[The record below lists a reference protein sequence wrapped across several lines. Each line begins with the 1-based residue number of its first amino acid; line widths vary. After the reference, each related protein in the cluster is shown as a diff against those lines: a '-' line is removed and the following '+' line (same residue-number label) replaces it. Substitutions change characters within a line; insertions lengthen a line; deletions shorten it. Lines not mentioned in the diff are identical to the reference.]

1 MITQKRIWLSP
12 PHMSENEQHYIQ
24 DAFKSNWIAPT
35 GPNIDAFESQIAS
48 FVGVQHVTALTSGTS
63 ALHLAL
69 VTLGITQGD
78 VVLCQDLTFAA
89 SAFPIVYQGAEP
101 IFIDSELDTWNMD
114 PALLRKALEDLQDS
128 GKKAAAI
135 VVVHLYGM
143 PAKMDEIMDIAAEFH
158 VPVIEDAA
166 EAIGSMHHGAKCGG
180 IGTVGVL
187 SFNGNKII
195 TTSGGGAFLTRN
207 KKLIDHA
214 RYLSTQSKG
223 QTPYYHHLEIGFNY
237 KMSNVLAG
245 IGRGQMEI
253 LPERVEARR
262 QIFNEYKKHL
272 FGIEGITFT
281 EELKGAFSNRW
292 LTTILINP
300 GLTGGVTN
308 EEIRLELESEN
319 IESRP
324 IWKPMHLQPVF
335 SKYKIY
341 TEGNASHLFDQGLC
355 LPSGSAM
362 TKDEVAR
369 VSTTIKNLIC
379 MKLSNLNFKHLD
391 KIIQK

>member
-1 MITQKRIWLSP
+1 MSIPKRIWLSP
-12 PHMSENEQHYIQ
+12 PHMSENEQQYIQ

-35 GPNIDAFESQIAS
+35 GPNIDAFEGQIAD
-48 FVGVQHVTALTSGTS
+48 FIGVQHVTALTSGTS

-69 VTLGITQGD
+69 VTLGVKQGD
-78 VVLCQDLTFAA
+78 AVICQDLTFAA

-101 IFIDSELDTWNMD
+101 IFIDSELETWNMN
-114 PALLRKALEDLQDS
+114 PLLLRKALEDLQEQ
-128 GKKAAAI
+128 GRKAAAI

-158 VPVIEDAA
+158 VPVVEDAA
-166 EAIGSMHHGAKCGG
+166 EAIGSTHHGTKCGG

-253 LPERVEARR
+253 LNERVEARR
-262 QIFNEYKKHL
+262 QVFNEYKKHL
-272 FGIEGITFT
+272 LGIEGLTFT
-281 EELKGAFSNRW
+281 EELKGAYSNRW
-292 LTTILINP
+292 LTTILIEPN
-300 GLTGGVTN
+300 LTGGVTN
-308 EEIRLELESEN
+308 EDIRLKLESGN

-324 IWKPMHLQPVF
+324 IWKPMHLQPIF
-335 SKYKIY
+335 SKYTNY
-341 TEGNASHLFDQGLC
+341 TDGNAAYLFEKGLC

-362 TKDEVAR
+362 TKDEIAR
-369 VSTTIKNLIC
+369 VCSTIITLISHKVGYIKNRQINTF
-379 MKLSNLNFKHLD
+379 M
-391 KIIQK
+391 QK

>member
-1 MITQKRIWLSP
+1 
-12 PHMSENEQHYIQ
+12 MSENEQQYIQ

-35 GPNIDAFESQIAS
+35 GPNIDAFEGQIAD
-48 FVGVQHVTALTSGTS
+48 FIGVQHVTALTSGTS

-69 VTLGITQGD
+69 VTLGVKQGD
-78 VVLCQDLTFAA
+78 AVICQDLTFAA

-101 IFIDSELDTWNMD
+101 IFIDSELETWNMN
-114 PALLRKALEDLQDS
+114 PLLLRKALEDLQEQ
-128 GKKAAAI
+128 GRKAAAI

-158 VPVIEDAA
+158 VPVVEDAA
-166 EAIGSMHHGAKCGG
+166 EAIGSTHHGTKCGG

-253 LPERVEARR
+253 LNERVEARR
-262 QIFNEYKKHL
+262 QVFNEYKKHL
-272 FGIEGITFT
+272 LGIEGLTFT
-281 EELKGAFSNRW
+281 EELKGAYSNRW
-292 LTTILINP
+292 LTTILIEPN
-300 GLTGGVTN
+300 LTGGVTN
-308 EEIRLELESEN
+308 EDIRLKLESGN

-324 IWKPMHLQPVF
+324 IWKPMHLQPIF
-335 SKYKIY
+335 SKYTNY
-341 TEGNASHLFDQGLC
+341 TDGNAAYLFEKGLC

-362 TKDEVAR
+362 TKDEIAR
-369 VSTTIKNLIC
+369 VCSTIITLISHKVGYIKNRQINTF
-379 MKLSNLNFKHLD
+379 M
-391 KIIQK
+391 QK

>member
-1 MITQKRIWLSP
+1 
-12 PHMSENEQHYIQ
+12 MSENEQQYIQ

-35 GPNIDAFESQIAS
+35 GPNIDAFEGQIAD
-48 FVGVQHVTALTSGTS
+48 FIGVQHVTALTSGTS

-69 VTLGITQGD
+69 VTLGVKQGD
-78 VVLCQDLTFAA
+78 AVICQDLTFAA

-101 IFIDSELDTWNMD
+101 IFIDSELETWNMN
-114 PALLRKALEDLQDS
+114 PLLLRKALEDLQEQ
-128 GKKAAAI
+128 GRKAAAI

-158 VPVIEDAA
+158 VPVVEDAA
-166 EAIGSMHHGAKCGG
+166 EAIGSTHHGTKCGG

-253 LPERVEARR
+253 LNERVEARR
-262 QIFNEYKKHL
+262 QVFNEYKKHL
-272 FGIEGITFT
+272 LGIEGLTFT
-281 EELKGAFSNRW
+281 EELKGAYSNRW
-292 LTTILINP
+292 LTTILIEPN
-300 GLTGGVTN
+300 LTGGVTN
-308 EEIRLELESEN
+308 EDIRLKLESGN

-324 IWKPMHLQPVF
+324 IWKPMHLQPIF
-335 SKYKIY
+335 SKYKNY
-341 TEGNASHLFDQGLC
+341 TDGNAAYLFEKGLC

-362 TKDEVAR
+362 TKEEIER
-369 VSTTIKNLIC
+369 VCSTIITLISHKVGYIKNRQINTF
-379 MKLSNLNFKHLD
+379 M
-391 KIIQK
+391 QK

>member
-1 MITQKRIWLSP
+1 
-12 PHMSENEQHYIQ
+12 
-24 DAFKSNWIAPT
+24 
-35 GPNIDAFESQIAS
+35 
-48 FVGVQHVTALTSGTS
+48 
-63 ALHLAL
+63 
-69 VTLGITQGD
+69 
-78 VVLCQDLTFAA
+78 
-89 SAFPIVYQGAEP
+89 
-101 IFIDSELDTWNMD
+101 
-114 PALLRKALEDLQDS
+114 
-128 GKKAAAI
+128 
-135 VVVHLYGM
+135 
-143 PAKMDEIMDIAAEFH
+143 
-158 VPVIEDAA
+158 
-166 EAIGSMHHGAKCGG
+166 
-180 IGTVGVL
+180 
-187 SFNGNKII
+187 
-195 TTSGGGAFLTRN
+195 
-207 KKLIDHA
+207 
-214 RYLSTQSKG
+214 
-223 QTPYYHHLEIGFNY
+223 
-237 KMSNVLAG
+237 MSNVLAG

-369 VSTTIKNLIC
+369 VGTTIKNLIC

>member
-1 MITQKRIWLSP
+1 
-12 PHMSENEQHYIQ
+12 MSENEQQYIQ

-35 GPNIDAFESQIAS
+35 GPNIDAFEGQIAD
-48 FVGVQHVTALTSGTS
+48 FIGVQHVTALTSGTS

-69 VTLGITQGD
+69 VTLGVKQGD
-78 VVLCQDLTFAA
+78 AVICQDLTFAA

-101 IFIDSELDTWNMD
+101 IFIDSELETWNMN
-114 PALLRKALEDLQDS
+114 PLLLRKALEDLQEQ
-128 GKKAAAI
+128 GRKAAAI

-158 VPVIEDAA
+158 VPVVEDAA
-166 EAIGSMHHGAKCGG
+166 EAIGSTHHGAKCGG

-253 LPERVEARR
+253 LHERVEARR
-262 QIFNEYKKHL
+262 QVFNEYKKHL
-272 FGIEGITFT
+272 LGIEGLTFT

-292 LTTILINP
+292 LTTILIEP
-300 GLTGGVTN
+300 SLTGGVTN
-308 EEIRLELESEN
+308 EEIRLKLESEN

-324 IWKPMHLQPVF
+324 IWKPMHLQPIF
-335 SKYKIY
+335 SKYTNY
-341 TEGNASHLFDQGLC
+341 TDGNAAYLFEKGLC

-362 TKDEVAR
+362 TKEEIAR
-369 VSTTIKNLIC
+369 VCSTIITLISHKVGYIKNRQINTF
-379 MKLSNLNFKHLD
+379 M
-391 KIIQK
+391 QK

>member
-1 MITQKRIWLSP
+1 MSIHKRIWLSP
-12 PHMSENEQHYIQ
+12 PHMSENEQQYIQ

-35 GPNIDAFESQIAS
+35 GPNIDAFEGQIAD
-48 FVGVQHVTALTSGTS
+48 FIGVQHVTALTSGTS

-69 VTLGITQGD
+69 VTLGVKQGD
-78 VVLCQDLTFAA
+78 AVICQDLTFAA

-101 IFIDSELDTWNMD
+101 IFIDSELETWNMN
-114 PALLRKALEDLQDS
+114 PLLLRKALEDLQEQ
-128 GKKAAAI
+128 GRKAAAI

-158 VPVIEDAA
+158 VPVVEDAA
-166 EAIGSMHHGAKCGG
+166 EAIGSTHHGAKCGG

-253 LPERVEARR
+253 LHERVEARR
-262 QIFNEYKKHL
+262 QVFNEYKKHL
-272 FGIEGITFT
+272 LGIEGLTFT
-281 EELKGAFSNRW
+281 EELKGAYSNRW
-292 LTTILINP
+292 LTTILIEP
-300 GLTGGVTN
+300 SLTGGVTN
-308 EEIRLELESEN
+308 EEIRLKLESEN

-324 IWKPMHLQPVF
+324 IWKPMHLQPIF
-335 SKYKIY
+335 SKYTNY
-341 TEGNASHLFDQGLC
+341 TDGNAAYLFEKGLC

-362 TKDEVAR
+362 TKEEIER
-369 VSTTIKNLIC
+369 VCSTIITLISH
-379 MKLSNLNFKHLD
+379 K
-391 KIIQK
+391 